1 MRASPCSKDRAGRLY
16 LGDRM
21 QRSTAKIS
29 TGSAQRLSDS
39 SYCRDPP
46 PAGSPLP
53 STPAARHKWIGGPT
67 AAPPV
72 PGAAVRRRGRGVP
85 ARREETGIAAAAAA
99 AADWRISVGG
109 FGVSKLEESVRAE
122 QEPRAVLFS
131 FFFCA
136 IFFSDLDYSDSLVGP
151 QRAPFEWPNGAFFR
165 NFEWGFAIIF
175 YLFFHKITKIDDAS
189 KISQNYT
196 ITDMSHGG
204 REL

>member
-1 MRASPCSKDRAGRLY
+1 MDRGADGRAPRAR
-16 LGDRM
+16 
-21 QRSTAKIS
+21 
-29 TGSAQRLSDS
+29 
-39 SYCRDPP
+39 CRGQAERARG
-46 PAGSPLP
+46 AGE
-53 STPAARHKWIGGPT
+53 AGGN
-67 AAPPV
+67 
-72 PGAAVRRRGRGVP
+72 RDRRGGGGGGGLADFGGRIRG
-85 ARREETGIAAAAAA
+85 EQ
-99 AADWRISVGG
+99 VGG
-109 FGVSKLEESVRAE
+109 KCASGARTSSSS
-122 QEPRAVLFS
+122 LF